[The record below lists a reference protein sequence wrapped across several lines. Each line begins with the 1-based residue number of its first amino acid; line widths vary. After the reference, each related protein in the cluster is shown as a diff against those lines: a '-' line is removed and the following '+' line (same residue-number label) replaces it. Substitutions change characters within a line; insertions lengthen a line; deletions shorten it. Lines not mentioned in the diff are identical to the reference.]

1 MRNME
6 SDMATIYAYVKIYD
20 DIAHAHDFMR
30 GKLFMN
36 IIRAFKEHRDEA
48 GELRG
53 DECEGIIAWHQ
64 PENIQIA
71 INGHSISSADIAAPI
86 PIHSNEVLRK
96 NAFCI
101 YSLNS
106 RGHDSVTAETLG
118 DLKATLQIHESCFG
132 LSSHCVVVLN
142 ATEFKS
148 RVEKAVRALGYSG
161 SLCLVDYFDEK
172 TFSGN
177 LPKDRFGYQKRSFF
191 KHQREYRVLIDTE
204 LEEPKPIFLE
214 VGDLSDICI
223 ITTPVEFNSSLQL
236 KLPDGSC
243 A

>member
-1 MRNME
+1 ME

-20 DIAHAHDFMR
+20 DIAHTHDFMR

-36 IIRAFKEHRDEA
+36 IIRAFKEYRDEA

-53 DECEGIIAWHQ
+53 DECEGITARHQ

-71 INGHSISSADIAAPI
+71 INGHCTPSVDIAAPI
-86 PIHSNEVLRK
+86 PTHSNKVLRK

-106 RGHDSVTAETLG
+106 HSHNSVTTETLG

-132 LSSHCVVVLN
+132 LGSHCVVVFN

-148 RVEKAVRALGYSG
+148 RIEKAVKALDYSD
-161 SLCLVDYFDEK
+161 SLYFADYFDEK
-172 TFSGN
+172 TSIGN
-177 LPKDRFGYQKRSFF
+177 LPKDHFGYQKRSFF
-191 KHQREYRVLIDTE
+191 KHQREYMVLIDTE

-223 ITTPVEFNSSLQL
+223 ITTPAEFNSSLQL